1 MTANDAEFGILA
13 AGFYAPR
20 LRLDRAVVARAHR
33 WMAPGLKR
41 LGKGS
46 RAMANWDEDAITM
59 GVEAA
64 RLALA
69 ARPDAAPET
78 LTLCSTTLPFADR
91 SNAGVVRSALGLP
104 QNVSALDVAG
114 SLRSGS
120 TALLRA
126 LTGSGAGPAL
136 VIASDRRIP
145 KPASP
150 QELLAGD
157 GSAAILV
164 GQGEPVA
171 RLLANET
178 ASVDFVDHFRETGR
192 DADYAWEERW
202 VRDEGF
208 MKLVPPLLEAVC
220 TKAGRTLLDVSTFI
234 MPSPLPGVARSL
246 SKRIGLE
253 KAHFDP
259 LQEEIGELG
268 TAQSLA
274 LLARAL
280 SDAKPG
286 ETILLANFASG
297 VDAFLFE
304 VTEAISRPNAR
315 PSLPLPGRKEE
326 DYLKYLSFTE
336 QLEPEWG
343 MRAEMDTKAA
353 LSAFYRAETMVT
365 GFEGG
370 ICSACGTRQF
380 PKARICVNPNCAAV
394 DTQDDFR
401 FADIPA
407 EVASF
412 TADWLSYYP
421 SPPFQFGHVT
431 FEGGGKVLME
441 FTDADA
447 GSLEVGQ
454 PLKMVFRI
462 KDKDPKR
469 GFRRY
474 FWKAVP
480 PSGAA

>member
-1 MTANDAEFGILA
+1 MTTSADDFGVLA
-13 AGFYAPR
+13 AGLYAPR
-20 LRLDRAVVARAHR
+20 LRLDRAAVAQTHR
-33 WMAPGLKR
+33 WMAPGLRR
-41 LGKGS
+41 LGKGT
-46 RAMANWDEDAITM
+46 RAMANWDEDTITM

-69 ARPDAAPET
+69 APAGAAPAN

-104 QNVSALDVAG
+104 QGVSVLDTGG
-114 SLRSGS
+114 SLRAGS

-126 LTGSGAGPAL
+126 LLAADMAPEL
-136 VIASDRRIP
+136 VIGSDRRIP

-150 QELLAGD
+150 QELIGGD
-157 GSAAILV
+157 GAAAVLV
-164 GQGEPVA
+164 GRGDPVA
-171 RLLANET
+171 RLLAAET
-178 ASVDFVDHFRETGR
+178 VSADFVDHFREAGR
-192 DADYAWEERW
+192 EADYGWEERW

-208 MKLVPPLLEAVC
+208 MKLVPPVLERVC
-220 TKAGRTLLDVSTFI
+220 AAAGRPLHDISTFI

-246 SKRIGLE
+246 AKRLGLE

-268 TAQSLA
+268 TAQPLA
-274 LLARAL
+274 LLVETL

-286 ETILLANFASG
+286 ETILLANFANG
-297 VDAFLFE
+297 CDVMLFE
-304 VTEAISRPNAR
+304 VTEAIMRPGAR
-315 PSLPLPGRKEE
+315 PSLPLPGRAEE
-326 DYLKYLSFTE
+326 NYMKYLSFTG

-353 LSAFYRAETMVT
+353 LTAFYRAEAMIT

-370 ICSACGTRQF
+370 LCSACGTRQY

-401 FADIPA
+401 FADVPA
-407 EVASF
+407 RVASF

-421 SPPFQFGHVT
+421 APPFQFGHVA

-441 FTDADA
+441 FTDADP
-447 GSLEVGQ
+447 GSLEVDA
-454 PLKMVFRI
+454 PLAMAFRI
-462 KDKDPKR
+462 KDKDAKR

-480 PSGAA
+480 QNGKA